1 MIELLVNLLS
11 PHLGVL
17 ARLSI
22 FEVLQTRERAST
34 PYLSVVFTLDSR
46 LSLSRSWDRIIH
58 GVYGCRG
65 HGS

>member
-17 ARLSI
+17 AHPSI
-22 FEVLQTRERAST
+22 LEVLRTRECAST
-34 PYLSVVFTLDSR
+34 SYLSDVFTLDSR
-46 LSLSRSWDRIIH
+46 LSLLRNWDRIIH